1 MTIEQMKSR
10 LAAAYPDGDIEVI
23 DMTGTSDHWQVA
35 IASGAFRG
43 LSRIESQR
51 HVMRVFDPELKTG
64 EVHAL
69 TIKTI
74 IKN

>member
-10 LAAAYPDGDIEVI
+10 LAAAYPDGVIEVI

-35 IASGAFRG
+35 ITSSAFRG

-51 HVMRVFDPELKTG
+51 DVMRVFDPELKTG

-74 IKN
+74 VKN